1 MATRYRETPEFA
13 AFVRRIVRA
22 YGRRVSDMDIEAL
35 ADMVAVQRELDAAVR
50 AAVLEL
56 QGSGTYSWG
65 DIGRVLGI
73 TRQAAQ
79 QKYGKAAR

>member
-1 MATRYRETPEFA
+1 MAAKRYRETPEFA

-22 YGRRVSDMDIEAL
+22 YGVRVADKDIEAL
-35 ADMVAVQRELDAAVR
+35 ADLVAVQREVDAAVR
-50 AAVLEL
+50 VAVTGL
-56 QGSGTYSWG
+56 QGSGDYSWG

-79 QKYGKAAR
+79 QKYGRK